1 MNLEEFTHDPHSV
14 SKNIY
19 DFLDLKWS
27 PEVLNVNNNF
37 KVKTNSD
44 LQVRKE
50 IKKHNLD
57 YTLNYKKIFKDLG
70 FEYDWLTNSI

>member
-1 MNLEEFTHDPHSV
+1 M
-14 SKNIY
+14 
-19 DFLDLKWS
+19 
-27 PEVLNVNNNF
+27 NNNF